1 MARGGR
7 PGDGPQSPTVIG
19 IQCSF
24 DEVRVGIV
32 EHGALAELHIER
44 THDRGIGGNIYKGR
58 VVRVLPGMQAA
69 FVDIGLERAAFLHV
83 SDVRTV
89 PEDLP
94 TALTEE
100 GEGPEA
106 PDAAVEFDGRRRNRG
121 PRRPI
126 EEQLKKG
133 TDLLV
138 QVAKEPIG
146 SKGARVTSYVSL
158 PGRYLV
164 YMPTVAHVGVSRRI
178 EDEAERQRLRDIVEG
193 LRPFEGGLI
202 IRTACEGISKREIVA
217 DVRFL
222 TRLWERIRTQAEEA
236 TAPALIHADMDLV
249 LRTVRDH
256 FTNDVDRLVLDSTSE
271 HARVQDFVAAVMPR
285 LASRVELYDGAAP
298 LFDHLGIENQV
309 AKALERRVWLK
320 SGGYIVIDQT
330 EALTVID
337 VNTGR
342 YVGKRTHEE
351 TILKTNLEA
360 ARAVIDQVRLR
371 NIGGIII
378 VDFIDMEEPANR
390 KKLLDTLNEAVRKDR
405 ARTNVLTLSELG
417 LVEMT
422 RKRTRESLQAVLCS
436 PCPYCNGQGRVK
448 AVATMGH
455 ELLRRL
461 RRDAARQPGTA
472 HFTVSVPPEVATYLC
487 GEGRPGIEMI
497 ESEFATKIVVK
508 AVEGFHREHAE
519 IAAGG

>member
-1 MARGGR
+1 MARGAR
-7 PGDGPQSPTVIG
+7 AGDAPQSSTIIA

-24 DEVRVGIV
+24 DEIRVGIV
-32 EHGALAELHIER
+32 EHGALAELHIEHA
-44 THDRGIGGNIYKGR
+44 HDRGIGGNIYKGR

-94 TALTEE
+94 ATLTED
-100 GEGPEA
+100 GDGAEA
-106 PDAAVEFDGRRRNRG
+106 GVEFEGRRRART

-133 TDLLV
+133 TDLIV

-178 EDEAERQRLRDIVEG
+178 EDEEERKRLRDIVDG
-193 LRPFEGGLI
+193 LGPLEGGLI

-222 TRLWERIRTQAEEA
+222 TRLWERIRGQAEEA
-236 TAPALIHADMDLV
+236 SAPSLIHSDMDLV

-256 FTNDVDRLVLDSTSE
+256 FTNDVERLVLDSPSE
-271 HARVQDFVAAVMPR
+271 HARVQDFVAHLMPR
-285 LASRVELYDGAAP
+285 LANRVELHDAATP

-309 AKALERRVWLK
+309 TKALERRVWLK

-378 VDFIDMEEPANR
+378 VDFIDMEEAGNR
-390 KKLLDTLNEAVRKDR
+390 KKLLDTLNEAVRRDR

-422 RKRTRESLQAVLCS
+422 RKRTRENLQAILCS
-436 PCPYCNGQGRVK
+436 PCPYCGGQGRVK
-448 AVATMGH
+448 AVVTMGH

-461 RRDAARQPGTA
+461 RREVARQPGTP
-472 HFTVSVPPEVATYLC
+472 HFTVSVPPDVATYLC
-487 GEGRPGIEMI
+487 ADGHRGIEMI
-497 ESEFATKIVVK
+497 ESEFGTKIVVK
-508 AVEGFHREHAE
+508 AVEGFHRERAE
-519 IAAGG
+519 IAVGA

>member
-1 MARGGR
+1 MARGAR
-7 PGDGPQSPTVIG
+7 AGDAAQSPTVIA

-24 DEVRVGIV
+24 DEIRVGIV

-44 THDRGIGGNIYKGR
+44 AHDRGIGGNIYKGR

-69 FVDIGLERAAFLHV
+69 FVDIGLERAAFLHA

-94 TALTEE
+94 ATLTED
-100 GEGPEA
+100 GDGADPG
-106 PDAAVEFDGRRRNRG
+106 VEFEGRRRART

-126 EEQLKKG
+126 EEQIKKG

-178 EDEAERQRLRDIVEG
+178 EDEEERKRLRDIVDG
-193 LRPFEGGLI
+193 LGPLEGGLI

-222 TRLWERIRTQAEEA
+222 TKLWERIRGQAEDV
-236 TAPALIHADMDLV
+236 TAPSLIHSDMDLV

-256 FTNDVDRLVLDSTSE
+256 FTNDVERLLLDSPSE
-271 HARVQDFVAAVMPR
+271 HARVQDFVTHLMPR
-285 LASRVELYDGAAP
+285 LASRVELHDGATP

-309 AKALERRVWLK
+309 TKALERRVWLK

-378 VDFIDMEEPANR
+378 VDFIDMEEAANR
-390 KKLLDTLNEAVRKDR
+390 KKLLDTLNEAVRRDR

-422 RKRTRESLQAVLCS
+422 RKRTRENLQAILCS
-436 PCPYCNGQGRVK
+436 PCPYCAGQGRVK
-448 AVATMGH
+448 AVVTMGH

-461 RRDAARQPGTA
+461 RREVARQPGTP
-472 HFTVSVPPEVATYLC
+472 HFTVSVPPDVATYLC
-487 GEGRPGIEMI
+487 ADGHRGIEMI
-497 ESEFATKIVVK
+497 ESEFGTKIVVK
-508 AVEGFHREHAE
+508 AVEGFHRERAE
-519 IAAGG
+519 IAVESS